1 MSASKF
7 PPLKSKPSNKR
18 CTNCSSIMSLY
29 QLPGHYGQ
37 TIDIDACLDCN
48 AIWFDQWESSQLSP
62 DGVVSLFQLIHE
74 RGGAA
79 SAVGAKLKEGLRCVS
94 CGDGMK
100 LVNDRVKNTRF
111 VYQSCRHGHGRLTT
125 FYNFLSEKQFVR
137 ELTKAERAKLCAT
150 VRQVKCSGCGAPVD
164 LAKSDACE
172 YCRAPVSVFDRDA
185 AKKAIDH
192 YLKERHK
199 HLEPTPSPNYGH
211 FPRNDRRGWDA
222 WDTLYAADIAS
233 DLLWALGRA
242 ATRGLG
248 RVIPPTAAGV
258 GAGTVLADAGGFA
271 GAPLENVPGGLMDTL
286 GATVASGTGAP
297 LATATDLLF
306 NDSAASG
313 LASALSSGNVLAS
326 ASDALAGGGL
336 TSATDALFGS
346 GGSAASDLF
355 SSTTNEL
362 SNVASGALGSMS
374 DLGGEVTGS
383 IGETI
388 GGGIGDVASSFG
400 DGAADLVSDGIGS
413 LISSIFS

>member
-7 PPLKSKPSNKR
+7 PPLEAKPSNKR

-29 QLPGHYGQ
+29 RLPGHYGQ

-74 RGGAA
+74 RGGTASSA
-79 SAVGAKLKEGLRCVS
+79 SAKLNEGLRCLS

-111 VYQSCRHGHGRLTT
+111 VYQSCRHGHGRFTT

-192 YLKERHK
+192 YLRERHK
-199 HLEPTPSPNYGH
+199 HLEPTPSPHYGH
-211 FPRNDRRGWDA
+211 FPRADRRGWDT

-242 ATRGLG
+242 ASRGLS
-248 RVIPPTAAGV
+248 RAVPPTTAGV
-258 GAGTVLADAGGFA
+258 GAGTVLADAG
-271 GAPLENVPGGLMDTL
+271 APL
-286 GATVASGTGAP
+286 S
-297 LATATDLLF
+297 TATDLLF
-306 NDSAASG
+306 NDAATGALVNTSIASDLLGGASG
-313 LASALSSGNVLAS
+313 AMSN
-326 ASDALAGGGL
+326 GGL
-336 TSATDALFGS
+336 SSATDALFGS
-346 GGSAASDLF
+346 GSGAASDLF
-355 SSTTNEL
+355 SSASGGL
-362 SNVASGALGSMS
+362 SDVASGALGSMS
-374 DLGGEVTGS
+374 DVGGEVASGVGES
-383 IGETI
+383 IG
-388 GGGIGDVASSFG
+388 DFAASAG
-400 DGAADLVSDGIGS
+400 EGAADLVSDGIGS